1 MQWSLARR
9 CRGAV
14 FVAAL
19 GVFVGAATAQ
29 QLPGDEPRIGLVLS
43 GGGAR
48 GCAHVGVLKV
58 LEELRVPI
66 HCIAGTSMGSIVGG
80 CYAYG
85 LSPER
90 LEQEMTRAGN
100 RRPWALLLQDQPV
113 RSERTFRRK
122 QEEFEFLVD
131 VGLGYRDGAF
141 RLPKGLVQGQNLEL
155 ELLALT
161 VGAHDLAS
169 FDLLPIPFRAVAVEL
184 RTGDP
189 VVLQAGNLAMAMR
202 ASMSLPGIFAPAVL
216 DGEELLDGG
225 LVDNLPV
232 EVARKELGAT
242 RLIVVDIGTP
252 VAIEAANSALAVST
266 QMVQILGQQNVDKS
280 LSLLGPDDVFIQ
292 PDLGD
297 ISSADFERAAESIR
311 IGEAAARAVADRL
324 RELSVDDATYARF
337 LSRQRRSEAPVTV
350 RAVRI
355 DNRSGL
361 GDALIR
367 SRVHVEPGRVLD
379 LAALHEDI
387 DRIYGLGNFE
397 SVTFEL
403 LPVADG
409 LHDLVLHVT
418 EKSWGPTYIKFA
430 LALESNLEG
439 RSAFGLGT
447 QVNVREL
454 NDLGAEWRSA
464 FRIGDSTSLASEFY
478 QPVVPSGA
486 LFVAPRVEASRQ
498 EAVASAG
505 VVLEGRLYSAGLD
518 VGANLGQWGE
528 LRVGVA
534 RITGDVDVSTLLVNT
549 GFDIDDGVLQGKL
562 VVDTLDDASFPSS
575 GVRAA
580 AIWTGGFPSLGAD
593 SEYQQVSTAGVGYVS
608 SGATTF
614 GLGALF
620 ESALADPV
628 PIYRTSVLGGFTRLS
643 GLERAS
649 IGGQHA
655 GLVGLLVRHRVAGRA
670 SDAFGFPLYV
680 GGTIET
686 GNVWDRRD
694 DVFRTLRLSGSL
706 FAALSTPIGPTYLAY
721 GYAEGGEQSFYLFVG
736 QVF

>member
-1 MQWSLARR
+1 MVSL
-9 CRGAV
+9 GGLGGPG
-14 FVAAL
+14 VAQEPL
-19 GVFVGAATAQ
+19 GE
-29 QLPGDEPRIGLVLS
+29 EPRIGLVLS

-58 LEELRVPI
+58 LEELRIPI
-66 HCIAGTSMGSIVGG
+66 WCVAGTSMGSIVGG
-80 CYAYG
+80 FYAYG

-100 RRPWALLLQDQPV
+100 RRSWALLLQDQPV
-113 RSERTFRRK
+113 RTERTFRRK

-131 VGLGYRDGAF
+131 VGLGYRDGGF

-161 VGAHDLAS
+161 VGAHDLTS

-184 RTGDP
+184 RTGKR
-189 VVLQAGNLAMAMR
+189 VVLHAGNLAMAMR

-216 DGEELLDGG
+216 DGSELLDGG
-225 LVDNLPV
+225 LVDNVPV
-232 EVARKELGAT
+232 DLARAMGAT

-252 VAIEAANSALAVST
+252 VAIEEANSALAVSS
-266 QMVQILGQQNVDKS
+266 QMVQILGQQNVDRS
-280 LSLLGPDDVFIQ
+280 LATLGPDDVFIQ
-292 PDLGD
+292 PELGD
-297 ISSADFERAAESIR
+297 ITSSDFERAAESIR
-311 IGEAAARAVADRL
+311 IGEAAARAAADRL
-324 RELSVDDATYARF
+324 RELSVDEASYARF
-337 LSRQRRSEAPVTV
+337 LSRQRRVAAPVTV

-355 DNRSGL
+355 ENRSGL
-361 GDALIR
+361 GEALIR
-367 SRVHVEPGRVLD
+367 SRVHVEPGRVLE
-379 LAALHEDI
+379 LAALREDI
-387 DRIYGLGNFE
+387 DRLYGLGDFE

-403 LPVADG
+403 LPVAHG
-409 LHDLVLHVT
+409 QHDLLLHVT
-418 EKSWGPTYIKFA
+418 AKSWGPTYIKFA

-439 RSAFGLGT
+439 RSSFGLGT

-464 FRIGDSTSLASEFY
+464 LRIGDMTALASEFY
-478 QPVVPSGA
+478 QPVVPSGT
-486 LFVAPRVEASRQ
+486 LFVAPRIEASRQ
-498 EAVASAG
+498 EAVVSAG
-505 VVLEGRLYSAGLD
+505 AVLEGRFYAAGLD
-518 VGANLGQWGE
+518 VGATLGQWGE
-528 LRVGVA
+528 LRVGVT
-534 RITGDVDVSTLLVNT
+534 RLTGDIDVSTLLLNT
-549 GFDIDDGVLQGKL
+549 GLDIDDGVLESKL
-562 VVDTLDDASFPSS
+562 VVDTLDDAGFPGS

-580 AIWTGGFPSLGAD
+580 ATWTGGFPSLGAD
-593 SEYQQVSTAGVGYVS
+593 GEYQQLSTAGVGYVTW
-608 SGATTF
+608 GATTF

-628 PIYRTSVLGGFTRLS
+628 PIFRTSSLGGFTRLS

-649 IGGQHA
+649 LGGQHA

-680 GGTIET
+680 GATFET
-686 GNVWDRRD
+686 GNVWDERD

-706 FAALSTPIGPTYLAY
+706 FAALNTPIGPTYLAY
-721 GYAEGGEQSFYLFVG
+721 GYAEGGEHSFYLFVG